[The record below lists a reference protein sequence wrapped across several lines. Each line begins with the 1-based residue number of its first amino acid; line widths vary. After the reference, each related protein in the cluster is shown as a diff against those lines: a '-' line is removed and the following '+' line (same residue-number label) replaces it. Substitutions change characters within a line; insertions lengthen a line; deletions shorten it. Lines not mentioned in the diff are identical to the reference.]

1 MKGLK
6 DLRDSFKKMVT
17 NDATA
22 MDNTNEVA
30 TAMDN
35 QIPLKVEVTPIDR
48 KSEPSTSSTGL
59 TSGPSFSSLLIC
71 ENPGDASVEEKAE
84 STPSN
89 AVTFQE
95 YVFGS
100 GKEDESKR

>member
-22 MDNTNEVA
+22 MDNTNEV
-30 TAMDN
+30 DN
-35 QIPLKVEVTPIDR
+35 QIPLKVEVTPIDG

-59 TSGPSFSSLLIC
+59 TLGPSFSSLLIC
-71 ENPGDASVEEKAE
+71 ENPGDVSVEEKAE